1 MCQKLLICLLLLF
14 PFHSIS
20 SELNYSF
27 IDGDWNCLLESKLT
41 DEIILKAEGVSTFSL
56 IENSE
61 LSRLTVTAFLKSDLS
76 ISSILSVESKDNFTI
91 RDGTKISTNKL
102 NILRADV
109 LKDDLKI
116 LTPEFIK
123 NFKEGNGG
131 IVHLNILKVDE
142 DHMNLEEI
150 KTKETTFCS
159 RK

>member
-76 ISSILSVESKDNFTI
+76 ISSILSVESKDNLLSETVPKYQLI
-91 RDGTKISTNKL
+91 
-102 NILRADV
+102 
-109 LKDDLKI
+109 
-116 LTPEFIK
+116 
-123 NFKEGNGG
+123 
-131 IVHLNILKVDE
+131 
-142 DHMNLEEI
+142 NLI
-150 KTKETTFCS
+150 Y
-159 RK
+159 